1 MEPTRPVVFQILPS
15 LVVGGAERLVAHL
28 VAHLSRE
35 RFVPVC
41 ICLESP
47 LGTHYEA
54 RVQAS
59 GAPLHFL
66 GKGAG
71 ASGDVLRQLN
81 ALFRQY
87 RPAVVHTHIM
97 G

>member
-1 MEPTRPVVFQILPS
+1 MEPTRPVVFQISPRWWW
-15 LVVGGAERLVAHL
+15 GAR
-28 VAHLSRE
+28 SGWWCM
-35 RFVPVC
+35 RFSPVC

-54 RVQAS
+54 RVRAS
-59 GAPLHFL
+59 GVPLYFL